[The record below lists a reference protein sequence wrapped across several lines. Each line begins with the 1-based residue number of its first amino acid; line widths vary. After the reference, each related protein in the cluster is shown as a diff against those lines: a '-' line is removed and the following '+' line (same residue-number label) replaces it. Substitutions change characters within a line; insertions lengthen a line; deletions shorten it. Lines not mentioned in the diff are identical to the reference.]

1 MLGHRKLEAA
11 DYVAIL
17 KRRRVLII
25 ACLVVF
31 PVLGAITTFFL
42 PPKYMSQTLVLIEEQ
57 KVPDDYVK
65 PVISSDLDSRLSSM
79 KEQIL
84 SRSRIQPVI
93 EKYNLYSTGHVTMD
107 ERVDLTR
114 KAIDIKPIRSAI
126 TNNKGLPGFF
136 ITFTA
141 KDAHTAQLVCG
152 EITSLFLNENLR
164 SREASAEG
172 TTDFLKGQLAD
183 AKRNLD
189 EQDSKLAA
197 FQRQYFGK
205 LPGEEGTNM
214 NMLNSLN
221 TQLEAATQG
230 LARMEQD
237 KTFAESM
244 LAQLQASQ
252 APTPGLGTPDAPPPT
267 LVASPAYQAKQKELA
282 GLEAKEADL
291 TSQYTPSHPDVIAIR
306 RQVAEAR
313 RDLAQM
319 TDKTIA
325 IAAAGGG
332 PVAGPARPVDSLQV
346 QQLRSQLR
354 AAELGIVD
362 KRREQQQI
370 QARLGMYQERIQ
382 SSPQVAEEY
391 KELTRDYGTA
401 QKFYDELNA
410 KMEHSKM
417 ATDLERRQE
426 GEQFRVMDEPN
437 LPDAPSFPNI
447 YIFSAGGLAIGLFI
461 GLGIAAFKEYKD
473 TSLRNERDVWA
484 FTRLPTLGI
493 IAVSGEIP
501 SDQPDHPNVWERV
514 LNRFKKTPAVKTDDD
529 SFASARG

>member
-1 MLGHRKLEAA
+1 MLGHRKLETA

-17 KRRRVLII
+17 KRRRVLIV
-25 ACLVVF
+25 ACLVAF
-31 PVLGAITTFFL
+31 PLLSATSTFFI
-42 PPKYMSQTLVLIEEQ
+42 PAKYLSQTLVLIEQQ
-57 KVPDDYVK
+57 KVPDDLVK

-84 SRSRIQPVI
+84 SRSRIQPII
-93 EKYNLYSTGHVTMD
+93 EKYNLYSTGHSTMD

-114 KAIDIKPIRSAI
+114 KAIDIKPIHSTI
-126 TNNKGLPGFF
+126 TNNKSLPGFF

-152 EITSLFLNENLR
+152 EITTLFVNENLR
-164 SREASAEG
+164 SREASAQG

-189 EQDSKLAA
+189 EQDAKLAA
-197 FQRQYFGK
+197 FQRQHFGK

-230 LARMEQD
+230 LARLEQD

-244 LAQLQASQ
+244 LAQLQANQ
-252 APTPGLGTPDAPPPT
+252 APTPGLGAAPEAPAPI
-267 LVASPAYQAKQKELA
+267 VQSPAVQAKQKELA
-282 GLEAKEADL
+282 ALEAKEADL
-291 TSQYTPSHPDVIAIR
+291 TSQYTPNHPDVIAIH

-319 TDKTIA
+319 TEKAPAT
-325 IAAAGGG
+325 AGAH
-332 PVAGPARPVDSLQV
+332 VAARPADSLQI
-346 QQLRSQLR
+346 QQIRSQLR
-354 AAELGIVD
+354 AAEMGIQE
-362 KRREQQQI
+362 KHQEQQAI
-370 QARLGMYQERIQ
+370 QAKLGMYQERIQ

-391 KELTRDYGTA
+391 KALTRDYGTA
-401 QKFYDELNA
+401 QKFYDELYA
-410 KMEHSKM
+410 KMEHSTM

-447 YIFSAGGLAIGLFI
+447 YIFSAGGLGLGLFI
-461 GLGIAAFKEYKD
+461 GLGIAAFLEYKD

-493 IAVSGEIP
+493 IAISGEIP
-501 SDQPDHPNVWERV
+501 SDLPTHPNVWERFR
-514 LNRFKKTPAVKTDDD
+514 NRFKKTPAVKTDGD

>member
-25 ACLVVF
+25 VCLVVF
-31 PVLGAITTFFL
+31 PVIGAVSTFFL
-42 PPKYMSQTLVLIEEQ
+42 PAKYLSQTLVLIEQQ
-57 KVPDDYVK
+57 KVPDDLVK

-84 SRSRIQPVI
+84 SRSRIQPII
-93 EKYNLYSTGHVTMD
+93 EKYNLYSNGHMTMD

-114 KAIDIKPIRSAI
+114 KAIDIKPIRSTI

-152 EITSLFLNENLR
+152 EITTLFVNENLR
-164 SREASAEG
+164 SREASVEG

-183 AKRNLD
+183 AKRSLD

-197 FQRQYFGK
+197 FQREHFGK

-221 TQLEAATQG
+221 TQLEAATQA

-237 KTFAESM
+237 KTFSESM
-244 LAQLQASQ
+244 LAQVLASQ
-252 APTPGLGTPDAPPPT
+252 TPAPTNAADPQAA
-267 LVASPAYQAKQKELA
+267 VVQSPAVQAKQKELA

-291 TSQYTPSHPDVIAIR
+291 TSQYTPNHPDVIAIH

-313 RDLAQM
+313 RDLAQI
-319 TDKTIA
+319 TEKA
-325 IAAAGGG
+325 PSAASAH
-332 PVAGPARPVDSLQV
+332 AAARPVDSPQV
-346 QQLRSQLR
+346 QQIRSQLR
-354 AAELGIVD
+354 AAELGIQQ
-362 KRREQQQI
+362 KRQEQQQI
-370 QARLGMYQERIQ
+370 QAKLGMYQERIQ

-391 KELTRDYGTA
+391 KSLTRDYGTA
-401 QKFYDELNA
+401 QKFYDELYA
-410 KMEHSKM
+410 KMEHSTM
-417 ATDLERRQE
+417 ATDLERRQQ

-447 YIFSAGGLAIGLFI
+447 YVFTAGGLGLGLFI

-493 IAVSGEIP
+493 IAISGDIP
-501 SDQPDHPNVWERV
+501 SDHPTHPNLWERF
-514 LNRFKKTPAVKTDDD
+514 LNRFKKVTAVKPDGD

>member
-17 KRRRVLII
+17 QRRRVLII
-25 ACLVVF
+25 TCLIIF
-31 PVLGAITTFFL
+31 PVLGAVSTFFI
-42 PPKYMSQTLVLIEEQ
+42 PAKYLSQTLVLIEQQ
-57 KVPDDYVK
+57 KVPDDLVK

-84 SRSRIQPVI
+84 SRSRIQPII
-93 EKYNLYSTGHVTMD
+93 EKYNLYSTGHITMD

-114 KAIDIKPIRSAI
+114 KAIDIKPIRSTI
-126 TNNKGLPGFF
+126 TTNKGLPGFF

-152 EITSLFLNENLR
+152 EITTLFVNENLR

-197 FQRQYFGK
+197 FQRQHFGK

-221 TQLEAATQG
+221 TQLEAATQA
-230 LARMEQD
+230 LTRMEQD

-244 LAQLQASQ
+244 LSQLQASQ
-252 APTPGLGTPDAPPPT
+252 APSPGLGAVTDPA
-267 LVASPAYQAKQKELA
+267 VAVVQSPAVLAKQKELA
-282 GLEAKEADL
+282 GLEEKEADL
-291 TSQYTPSHPDVIAIR
+291 TSQYTPNHPDVITIH
-306 RQVAEAR
+306 RQVAEAKR
-313 RDLAQM
+313 ELAQM
-319 TDKTIA
+319 TERASTS
-325 IAAAGGG
+325 AGGG
-332 PVAGPARPVDSLQV
+332 TRAAARPVDSLQI
-346 QQLRSQLR
+346 QQIRSQLR
-354 AAELGIVD
+354 AAEIGIQD
-362 KRREQQQI
+362 KRREQQRI
-370 QARLGMYQERIQ
+370 QAELGMYQSRIQ
-382 SSPQVAEEY
+382 SSPQVAEEF
-391 KELTRDYGTA
+391 KALTRDYGTA
-401 QKFYDELNA
+401 QKFYDELYA
-410 KMEHSKM
+410 KMEHSTM
-417 ATDLERRQE
+417 ATDLERRQQ

-437 LPDAPSFPNI
+437 LPDAPSFPNV
-447 YIFSAGGLAIGLFI
+447 YIFSAGGLGLGLFI

-493 IAVSGEIP
+493 IAISGEIP
-501 SDQPDHPNVWERV
+501 SDLPSHPNVWERIR
-514 LNRFKKTPAVKTDDD
+514 NRFKKTPAVKTDGD

>member
-25 ACLVVF
+25 SCLVIF
-31 PVLGAITTFFL
+31 PLLGAGATFFL
-42 PPKYMSQTLVLIEEQ
+42 PAKYLSQTLVLIEEQ
-57 KVPDDYVK
+57 KVPDDLVK

-93 EKYNLYSTGHVTMD
+93 EKYNLYSAAHMTMD

-189 EQDSKLAA
+189 EQDGKLAT

-221 TQLEAATQG
+221 TQLEAATQA
-230 LARMEQD
+230 LQRMEQD

-244 LAQLQASQ
+244 LSQLQASQ
-252 APTPGLGTPDAPPPT
+252 MPTPGLGTAASEAAIAT
-267 LVASPAYQAKQKELA
+267 VQSPAYQAKQKELA
-282 GLEAKEADL
+282 ALEAKQADL

-306 RQVAEAR
+306 RQVSEAK
-313 RDLAQM
+313 RDLSQLTEM
-319 TDKTIA
+319 SSTT
-325 IAAAGGG
+325 AGGG
-332 PVAGPARPVDSLQV
+332 AKVVVRPADSLQI

-354 AAELGIVD
+354 AADLGIQD

-382 SSPQVAEEY
+382 STPQVAEEY
-391 KELTRDYGTA
+391 KSLTRDYGTA
-401 QKFYDELNA
+401 QKFYDELNG

-447 YIFSAGGLAIGLFI
+447 YIFSAGGLGLGLFI

-501 SDQPDHPNVWERV
+501 SDHPVYPNVWERIV
-514 LNRFKKTPAVKTDDD
+514 NRFKKTPTAKTDGD

>member
-17 KRRRVLII
+17 KRRRVLIVS
-25 ACLVVF
+25 CLVIF
-31 PVLGAITTFFL
+31 PVLAAVSTIFI
-42 PPKYMSQTLVLIEEQ
+42 PAKYLSQTLVLIEEQ
-57 KVPDDYVK
+57 KVPDDLVK

-114 KAIDIKPIRSAI
+114 KAIDIKPIRSTI

-152 EITSLFLNENLR
+152 EITTLFLNENLR

-189 EQDSKLAA
+189 EQDAKLAA

-244 LAQLQASQ
+244 LSQLQASQ
-252 APTPGLGTPDAPPPT
+252 APTPGLGTATAPSE
-267 LVASPAYQAKQKELA
+267 AAIAASQSPAYQAKQKEVA
-282 GLEAKEADL
+282 ALEAKEADL
-291 TSQYTPSHPDVIAIR
+291 MSQYTPNHPDVIAIR
-306 RQVAEAR
+306 RQVSEAK
-313 RDLAQM
+313 RDLAQL
-319 TDKTIA
+319 TEKAPVT
-325 IAAAGGG
+325 AGGTY
-332 PVAGPARPVDSLQV
+332 VAPRPVDSLQV

-354 AAELGIVD
+354 AAEIGIQE
-362 KRREQQQI
+362 KRHEQQRI
-370 QARLGMYQERIQ
+370 QGELGMYQSRIQ

-391 KELTRDYGTA
+391 KALTRDYSTA

-447 YIFSAGGLAIGLFI
+447 YIFSAGGLGIGLFI

-501 SDQPDHPNVWERV
+501 SDHPVHPNVWERIV
-514 LNRFKKTPAVKTDDD
+514 NRFKKTPAVKTDGDT
-529 SFASARG
+529 FASARG